1 MPSLS
6 SSKCFSSCPA
16 GATIPPGKH
25 RRSSDDDYDS
35 KNESTDVDDDNE
47 SDNDDESEDDESDDE
62 SEDDESEDESEDD
75 ESDED
80 TEKSDNDDEREG
92 LRQEDK
98 QPSALARSKG
108 KKARTEKRPSH
119 HSGVNGSDKVEKEKA
134 NFTPA
139 PLWRKVMMMVERGG
153 FCVGFSKA
161 EIQKPNKR
169 GGGGRALNFSVWLAE
184 SQNQNQNKNSVK
196 ETQ

>member
-6 SSKCFSSCPA
+6 SSKCSSSCPA

-62 SEDDESEDESEDD
+62 SEDDKSEDESEDD

-134 NFTPA
+134 KETKNNNTDPYPLYEKANFNPA
-139 PLWRKVMMMVERGG
+139 PLWRKSE
-153 FCVGFSKA
+153 KTYA
-161 EIQKPNKR
+161 DIQKQANEAFEKMR
-169 GGGGRALNFSVWLAE
+169 FWR
-184 SQNQNQNKNSVK
+184 KNV
-196 ETQ
+196 